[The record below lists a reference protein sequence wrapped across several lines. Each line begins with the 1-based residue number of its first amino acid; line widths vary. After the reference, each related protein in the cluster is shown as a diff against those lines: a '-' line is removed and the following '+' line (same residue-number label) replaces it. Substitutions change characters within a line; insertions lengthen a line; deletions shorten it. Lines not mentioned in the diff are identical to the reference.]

1 MAIEPPSQSLLNT
14 LRSLNLA
21 NEAQLRACQKHLKN
35 LVRDLPAFDSVWIDA
50 LVQSEVLTPF
60 QGKML
65 TQSPESLKLG
75 SYVLVDRLP
84 HDGWPI
90 RYRAVPLTGG
100 RPAAVAVLPIDRA
113 ELPAVRDRFAR
124 HVASVH
130 SLNHRHLCL
139 ATSFEE
145 TDESLHAISPLPSG
159 EPLDELFVRRGR
171 FPAEVVEEIARQA
184 LDGLARLEMAGTFHG
199 DLRMRNLLLSSQG
212 RIQII
217 NAGLVAAAHP
227 QITIHGTLPVACY
240 QGIAP
245 ELIGGRT
252 ERSPATEMYALGCLL
267 WHLLAG
273 RSPYLPADPLE
284 QLAAHQSGTIPD
296 VRTMAPET
304 PSSLAAL
311 ITRLVAHHPSE
322 RYRSLTIAASECGG
336 STARGRAR
344 LSQFQA
350 SFQTMVPVRL
360 GQSAKTR
367 KTAPLQSALTAV
379 VLLGATAL
387 FLFPGAGQS
396 LLQSAGRMLQAR
408 QEPTAAPKTPPLP
421 QPVEVAA
428 ADPTESPPV
437 SETTPSPKTIP
448 QGMPL
453 LETSKHSG
461 QIILDTP
468 GPYAA
473 SAFSNVGDLRIQAA
487 EGVRPV
493 IEIHDQP
500 LQLAGRRVFLENVV
514 IRRGLN
520 STPGLPLLDIDT
532 QNLSL
537 TGCELLSGPISTEVS
552 EVESNRSINPAIAW
566 QNIEE
571 NDVQP
576 AMLECSG
583 CLFAGGAAVFYC
595 TSVPQSVRLT
605 ETVCLATG
613 PLCEIAHAP
622 GPRTL
627 SLTLTRTTLRQTGP
641 LLREREITTKKQ
653 TPVDIDL
660 RQSVLELHPEVAAVE
675 AIGTAGPNWKPKVKI
690 ESTGSYLSE
699 ETAYIATKSDDES
712 ESIALD
718 QEKLD
723 IEGLMTAQFEFKGPI
738 SNHRSNN
745 ILSRYTAEVQ
755 SDELPGISSSETQA
769 PSPQKRQRIPT
780 VVKP

>member
-1 MAIEPPSQSLLNT
+1 MAIEPPSQSLLNS

-60 QGKML
+60 QGKLL
-65 TQSPESLKLG
+65 TQSPESLRLG

-84 HDGWPI
+84 HDGWPV
-90 RYRAVPLTGG
+90 RYQAVPLKGG
-100 RPAAVAVLPIDRA
+100 RAVAIAVLPIDQA

-124 HVASVH
+124 HVTSVQA
-130 SLNHRHLCL
+130 LNHRNLCL
-139 ATSFEE
+139 ATAYEE
-145 TDESLHAISPLPSG
+145 CDESLQAISPLSPG

-184 LDGLARLEMAGTFHG
+184 LDGLARLELAGTLHG
-199 DLRMRNLLLSSQG
+199 DLRMRNLLLTPQG

-217 NAGLVAAAHP
+217 NAGLIAAAHP
-227 QITIHGTLPVACY
+227 QITIHTTLPVACY

-273 RSPYLPADPLE
+273 RAPFLPADPLE

-296 VRTMAPET
+296 VRTMAPDT

-311 ITRLVAHHPSE
+311 IARLVARHPSE
-322 RYRSLTIAASECGG
+322 RYRSLTIAATECGG

-367 KTAPLQSALTAV
+367 KTARLQSTLTAA

-396 LLQSAGRMLQAR
+396 LLQSAGRMLKAT
-408 QEPTAAPKTPPLP
+408 QEPTTTSPAPLSK
-421 QPVEVAA
+421 PVEVASVA
-428 ADPTESPPV
+428 TVEAPPASVPT
-437 SETTPSPKTIP
+437 PKTEPIAS
-448 QGMPL
+448 GTL
-453 LETSKHSG
+453 LQETSKHSG
-461 QIILDTP
+461 KIILNTP

-473 SAFSNVGDLRIQAA
+473 GAFSNVGDLRIQAA

-500 LQLAGRRVFLENVV
+500 LQLAGRRVILENVI
-514 IRRGLN
+514 IRRGTN
-520 STPGLPLLDIDT
+520 STPGIPLLDIDT
-532 QNLSL
+532 QSLSL
-537 TGCELLSGPISTEVS
+537 TGCELRSGPALQGVS
-552 EVESNRSINPAIAW
+552 EGDSNHSINPAIAW
-566 QNIEE
+566 QNLEE

-576 AMLECSG
+576 AMLECSE
-583 CLFAGGAAVFYC
+583 CLFVGGAAVLYC

-605 ETVCLATG
+605 DTVCLATG

-627 SLTLTRTTLRQTGP
+627 SLALTRSTLRQTGP
-641 LLREREITTKKQ
+641 LLREREITSKKQ
-653 TPVDIDL
+653 TPVDIEL
-660 RQSVLELHPEVAAVE
+660 RQSVLELHPEVAVVE
-675 AIGTAGPNWKPKVKI
+675 AIGTAGSNWKPKVKI
-690 ESTGSYLSE
+690 ESTGSYLLE
-699 ETAYIATKSDDES
+699 GTAYVATKTDDES
-712 ESIALD
+712 ELIALD

-738 SNHRSNN
+738 SNRWSDNV
-745 ILSRYTAEVQ
+745 LSRYTAEVQ
-755 SDELPGISSSETQA
+755 SDELPGISSRETKV
-769 PSPQKRQRIPT
+769 PSPQRRQQIPAT
-780 VVKP
+780 VKP

>member
-14 LRSLNLA
+14 LRSLKLA

-75 SYVLVDRLP
+75 SYVLADRLP
-84 HDGWPI
+84 HDGWPV
-90 RYRAVPLTGG
+90 RYQAVPLKGG
-100 RPAAVAVLPIDRA
+100 QTVAMAVLPVDRA

-124 HVASVH
+124 HVTSVQGLH
-130 SLNHRHLCL
+130 HRNLCL
-139 ATSFEE
+139 TTAYEESEE
-145 TDESLHAISPLPSG
+145 TLHAISPLPSG

-184 LDGLARLEMAGTFHG
+184 LDGLARLELAGTLHG
-199 DLRMRNLLLSSQG
+199 DLRMRNLLLTSQG

-252 ERSPATEMYALGCLL
+252 ERSPSTEMYALGCLL

-273 RSPYLPADPLE
+273 RAPYLSADPLE

-296 VRTMAPET
+296 VRSMAPET

-311 ITRLVAHHPSE
+311 IARLVARHPSE
-322 RYRSLTIAASECGG
+322 RYRSLTIAAVECGS

-360 GQSAKTR
+360 GMSAKTR
-367 KTAPLQSALTAV
+367 KTARLQSALTAA
-379 VLLGATAL
+379 VLFGATAL

-396 LLQSAGRMLQAR
+396 LLQSAGRMLQAT
-408 QEPTAAPKTPPLP
+408 QEPATTPPADLSKP
-421 QPVEVAA
+421 PELAA
-428 ADPTESPPV
+428 TKIAEAPHPPA
-437 SETTPSPKTIP
+437 TTPTTETITT
-448 QGMPL
+448 GTPL
-453 LETSKHSG
+453 QETSKHSG
-461 QIILDTP
+461 QIILSTP

-500 LQLAGRRVFLENVV
+500 LQLAGRRVFLENVI
-514 IRRGLN
+514 IRRGAN
-520 STPGLPLLDIDT
+520 STPGLPLLDIDARI
-532 QNLSL
+532 LHL
-537 TGCELLSGPISTEVS
+537 TGCELHSGPILTETTG
-552 EVESNRSINPAIAW
+552 VESNHSINPAIAW
-566 QNIEE
+566 QNLEE

-576 AMLECSG
+576 ALLECSE

-613 PLCEIAHAP
+613 PLCEIAHSP
-622 GPRTL
+622 GARTL
-627 SLTLTRTTLRQTGP
+627 SLAITRSTLRQSGP
-641 LLREREITTKKQ
+641 LLREREITSKKQ
-653 TPVDIDL
+653 TPIDIEL
-660 RQSVLELHPEVAAVE
+660 RQSVLELPPDVAAVE
-675 AIGTAGPNWKPKVKI
+675 VIGAVGSNWKPKLKI
-690 ESTGSYLSE
+690 ESTGAYLSE
-699 ETAYIATKSDDES
+699 GSDYVATKPDDES
-712 ESIALD
+712 EFVALD

-723 IEGLMTAQFEFKGPI
+723 IEGLMMAQFEFSGPI
-738 SNHRSNN
+738 SNRWNLN
-745 ILSRYTAEVQ
+745 VLSRYTAEVQ
-755 SDELPGISSSETQA
+755 SDELPGIPFHEAQPLSRQG
-769 PSPQKRQRIPT
+769 RQRSP
-780 VVKP
+780 VGVKP

>member
-1 MAIEPPSQSLLNT
+1 MAIEPPSQSLINT

-50 LVQSEVLTPF
+50 LVQSEALTPF
-60 QGKML
+60 QGKLL

-84 HDGWPI
+84 HDGWPV
-90 RYRAVPLTGG
+90 RYQAVPLKGG
-100 RPAAVAVLPIDRA
+100 RAVAIAVLPIDRA

-124 HVASVH
+124 HVTSVQG
-130 SLNHRHLCL
+130 LNHRNLCL
-139 ATSFEE
+139 ATAYEE
-145 TDESLHAISPLPSG
+145 SDESLHAISPLPSG

-184 LDGLARLEMAGTFHG
+184 LDGLARLELAGTLHG
-199 DLRMRNLLLSSQG
+199 DLRMRNLLLTPQG

-217 NAGLVAAAHP
+217 NAGLIAAAHP
-227 QITIHGTLPVACY
+227 QITIHTTLPVACY

-245 ELIGGRT
+245 ELIGGRI

-273 RSPYLPADPLE
+273 RAPFLPADPLE

-296 VRTMAPET
+296 VRTMAPDT

-311 ITRLVAHHPSE
+311 IARLVARHPSE
-322 RYRSLTIAASECGG
+322 RYRSLTIAASESGG

-367 KTAPLQSALTAV
+367 KTASLQSALTAA
-379 VLLGATAL
+379 VLLAATGL

-396 LLQSAGRMLQAR
+396 LLQSAGRMLKAT
-408 QEPTAAPKTPPLP
+408 QEPTATASAIPSK
-421 QPVEVAA
+421 PVEVVDAETL
-428 ADPTESPPV
+428 DTPPV
-437 SETTPSPKTIP
+437 PATTPAS
-448 QGMPL
+448 QGIRSATPL

-473 SAFSNVGDLRIQAA
+473 GAFSNVGDLRIQAA
-487 EGVRPV
+487 DGVRPI

-500 LQLAGRRVFLENVV
+500 LQLAGRRVFLENVI
-514 IRRGLN
+514 IRRGPK
-520 STPGLPLLDIDT
+520 STPGIPLLEIDT

-537 TGCELLSGPISTEVS
+537 TGCELHSGPIMTDIAEVDSTH
-552 EVESNRSINPAIAW
+552 SIHPAIAW

-576 AMLECSG
+576 AMLECTG

-605 ETVCLATG
+605 ETACLGTG

-627 SLTLTRTTLRQTGP
+627 SLAITRSTFRQTGP
-641 LLREREITTKKQ
+641 LLREREITPKKQ
-653 TPVDIDL
+653 TPVDIEL
-660 RQSVLELHPEVAAVE
+660 RQSVLELQLDVAAVE
-675 AIGTAGPNWKPKVKI
+675 VIGNIGTNWKPKVKI
-690 ESTGSYLSE
+690 ESTGSYLSQD
-699 ETAYIATKSDDES
+699 TDYVATRADDES
-712 ESIALD
+712 EFAAID

-723 IEGLMTAQFEFKGPI
+723 IEGLMTAQFEFQGPL
-738 SNHRSNN
+738 SNRWSDNV
-745 ILSRYTAEVQ
+745 LSRYTAEVQ
-755 SDELPGISSSETQA
+755 SDELPGISPREAKVRSQ
-769 PSPQKRQRIPT
+769 QRRQQIPAT
-780 VVKP
+780 VKP